1 MDDAE
6 FKLLEKSESDV
17 AKQKE
22 DIKEKLKEYYYTIKD
37 FLKQYCDMK
46 DEYYVIIPLWILGTY
61 FQSHFPSYPYL
72 YFNAMKSS
80 GKTRTMGLIISLS
93 KEGQMLNSLTEAVL
107 FRTTGTLGIDEF
119 EGVERKGKEGLREL
133 LNSAY
138 KKGVSVKRVKKIKSD
153 KGEEQVIEE
162 FDVYR
167 PIVMANIWGMENVL
181 EDRCISIILER
192 SDKKEITNLVEI
204 FREDPIIKQLLQ
216 EMEVLSKNNLCC
228 LCSDV
233 TLGNVYKE
241 WNKYVRY
248 TYTNNTN
255 NTNNNNTTN
264 NTNNTSLFKTIK
276 NTGIG
281 GRDLELC
288 LPLFLIAN
296 EISEE
301 LLNETTRLLQEM
313 MVSKREEE
321 FVENRDVSLIDFI
334 SQYSPMVA
342 FNSVNRLT
350 TEFRNFLSSDEDWIN
365 TKWMGKALKRL
376 NLFKEKRRT
385 HQGAEV
391 ILNIVKA
398 QEKIKMFK

>member
-181 EDRCISIILER
+181 EDRCIS
-192 SDKKEITNLVEI
+192 
-204 FREDPIIKQLLQ
+204 
-216 EMEVLSKNNLCC
+216 
-228 LCSDV
+228 
-233 TLGNVYKE
+233 
-241 WNKYVRY
+241 
-248 TYTNNTN
+248 
-255 NTNNNNTTN
+255 
-264 NTNNTSLFKTIK
+264 
-276 NTGIG
+276 
-281 GRDLELC
+281 
-288 LPLFLIAN
+288 
-296 EISEE
+296 
-301 LLNETTRLLQEM
+301 
-313 MVSKREEE
+313 
-321 FVENRDVSLIDFI
+321 
-334 SQYSPMVA
+334 
-342 FNSVNRLT
+342 
-350 TEFRNFLSSDEDWIN
+350 
-365 TKWMGKALKRL
+365 
-376 NLFKEKRRT
+376 
-385 HQGAEV
+385 
-391 ILNIVKA
+391 
-398 QEKIKMFK
+398 